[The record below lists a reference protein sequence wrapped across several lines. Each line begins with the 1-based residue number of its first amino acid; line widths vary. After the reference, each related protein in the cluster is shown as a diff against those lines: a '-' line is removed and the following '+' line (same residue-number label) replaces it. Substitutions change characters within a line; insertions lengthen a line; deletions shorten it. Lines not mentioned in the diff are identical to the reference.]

1 MSSGRD
7 DSAVEPADAVEPRT
21 PGPERR
27 GKRLRVRSAPGPTAL
42 LALYPAAWRRRYG
55 DELDALIVD
64 MHADGRDAGWKVRGD
79 VFRGAARERLRCAHH
94 GEPSRRIR
102 GGASLVLW
110 AWAVFVLA
118 GAILAKTSEHWQRS
132 VSAHPASNAS
142 LAFGGLIVAAVTAA
156 VLVAAG
162 IALTLPAAMRFL
174 REGGWPR
181 VRSRTL
187 IAAALTVAAIATTV
201 ALVAWAHRL
210 SVLDRNG
217 HDHLYAGAFLC
228 WAALVAAVVL
238 AWTAVATG
246 IARGLRCGRAVLRA
260 QALLAPAV
268 TILMAVMTV
277 ATVAWWAIVG
287 HDHPSALTGGPA
299 AAQASAIVPQLVVA
313 GALMLIATATAAVGA
328 ARADVALP
336 EL

>member
-1 MSSGRD
+1 MSSGRGD
-7 DSAVEPADAVEPRT
+7 RAIEATDRDQPRS
-21 PGPERR
+21 PGPHRP
-27 GKRLRVRSAPGPTAL
+27 GNRLRVRSTPGPTAL

-55 DELDALIVD
+55 DELDALILD
-64 MHADGRDAGWKVRGD
+64 MHADGRNTGWRVHAD
-79 VFRGAARERLRCAHH
+79 VLRAAARERLRGGHR

-118 GAILAKTSEHWQRS
+118 GAIVAKTSEHWQGSLSGR
-132 VSAHPASNAS
+132 PASIAKV
-142 LAFGGLIVAAVTAA
+142 AFAGLTVAAVTAA

-174 REGGWPR
+174 REGGWSR
-181 VRSRTL
+181 IRSRTL
-187 IAAALTVAAIATTV
+187 IAAALTAAAVAATI

-210 SVLDRNG
+210 TVLDRNG

-228 WAALVAAVVL
+228 WAALVAAMVL
-238 AWTAVATG
+238 AWTAVATA

-260 QALLAPAV
+260 QALLATAV
-268 TILMAVMTV
+268 TILMTVMTV
-277 ATVAWWAIVG
+277 ATAAWWAIVA
-287 HDHPSALTGGPA
+287 HSSPAALTGGSA

-313 GALMLIATATAAVGA
+313 GSLMLIATMIAAVGA
-328 ARADVALP
+328 ARADTALP